1 MRKMVLQMV
10 ETLVV
15 KAKAQLQEY
24 SVNLPVHYMLEV
36 VVEAARPVLIMEMEV
51 LAAVDKVENIKKTD
65 TTEAPTQVEVAVVDM
80 DQTTFML
87 LEAMEAQGLQ
97 L

>member
-1 MRKMVLQMV
+1 M
-10 ETLVV
+10 
-15 KAKAQLQEY
+15 
-24 SVNLPVHYMLEV
+24 
-36 VVEAARPVLIMEMEV
+36 LIMEMEV